1 MMLLTDAIKKWLSVI
16 NNAIYYLLIV
26 LSTSSLLFSLYLIF
40 QINYCLSDYPFQNEH
55 RFSHKDDA
63 LQWAA
68 CVSLYVHET
77 GRLEDASVHKIVAQ
91 SVKRQVVSA
100 LTNFTDIGMNCHIL
114 C

>member
-1 MMLLTDAIKKWLSVI
+1 MIIL
-16 NNAIYYLLIV
+16 
-26 LSTSSLLFSLYLIF
+26 
-40 QINYCLSDYPFQNEH
+40 FQNDD

-68 CVSLYVHET
+68 CVNLSVHAS
-77 GRLEDASVHKIVAQ
+77 GRLQDASVHKIVAE

-100 LTNFTDIGMNCHIL
+100 LTNFTDISMNYHIL